1 MKEEENVYEET
12 TLTEETTAVSNGGE
26 DRKEAAQQASTVLG
40 KFKDVD
46 ALARAYGSLQ
56 AEFTRRSQRLKE
68 LEKMAEN
75 FEKGE
80 KNAARSGAE
89 KLRKNAKARKEE
101 TKQFDE
107 FVAETVEVN
116 AQETEENEPTLKPEI
131 LEDKPS
137 TNNPLEAEIKENGA
151 TMYEMNASTA
161 ALNDGDVK
169 VSQKPLGSGQEVGEW
184 KKSIAESESETD
196 LSESLYQKASR
207 DEKVRLKIIGEYL
220 SSLGRSGAPPMAG
233 GVGMLATPP
242 IKPKSISDA
251 GTMALLYF
259 KKPTA

>member
-12 TLTEETTAVSNGGE
+12 TLAEETTAVSNGGE

-80 KNAARSGAE
+80 KSVARSGVE

-107 FVAETVEVN
+107 FMAKTVEVS
-116 AQETEENEPTLKPEI
+116 ALETEENEPISKPEL

-137 TNNPLEAEIKENGA
+137 MKNPSEVEIEGNGA
-151 TMYEMNASTA
+151 TMYEMNAPMA
-161 ALNDGDVK
+161 ALDDENTREG
-169 VSQKPLGSGQEVGEW
+169 QKPLKSEQEVGGW
-184 KKSIAESESETD
+184 KKSIAESESEAD
-196 LSESLYQKASR
+196 PSESLYQKASR

-220 SSLGRSGAPPMAG
+220 SSLGRSGAPLMAG
-233 GVGMLATPP
+233 GASLLATPP
-242 IKPKSISDA
+242 MKPKSISDA

>member
-12 TLTEETTAVSNGGE
+12 TLAEETTAVSTGGE

-80 KNAARSGAE
+80 KNAACSGAE

-107 FVAETVEVN
+107 FMAKTVEVS
-116 AQETEENEPTLKPEI
+116 AQETKENEPISKPEV
-131 LEDKPS
+131 LENKPS
-137 TNNPLEAEIKENGA
+137 LGNSSEAVIEKNGT
-151 TMYEMNASTA
+151 TMYEVNAAAA
-161 ALNDGDVK
+161 ALNDKDK
-169 VSQKPLGSGQEVGEW
+169 EEEKKPLTSGQEVGEW
-184 KKSIAESESETD
+184 KKSIVESESEAE
-196 LSESLYQKASR
+196 LSETLYQKASR

-220 SSLGRSGAPPMAG
+220 SSLGRSGAPLMAG
-233 GVGMLATPP
+233 GAGMLATPP

>member
-75 FEKGE
+75 FEKSE
-80 KNAARSGAE
+80 KTAARSGAE
-89 KLRKNAKARKEE
+89 KLRKNAKARNEE

-107 FVAETVEVN
+107 FMAKTVEVS
-116 AQETEENEPTLKPEI
+116 ALETEEKRADLK
-131 LEDKPS
+131 
-137 TNNPLEAEIKENGA
+137 TRAF
-151 TMYEMNASTA
+151 
-161 ALNDGDVK
+161 
-169 VSQKPLGSGQEVGEW
+169 
-184 KKSIAESESETD
+184 
-196 LSESLYQKASR
+196 
-207 DEKVRLKIIGEYL
+207 
-220 SSLGRSGAPPMAG
+220 G
-233 GVGMLATPP
+233 G
-242 IKPKSISDA
+242 
-251 GTMALLYF
+251 
-259 KKPTA
+259 